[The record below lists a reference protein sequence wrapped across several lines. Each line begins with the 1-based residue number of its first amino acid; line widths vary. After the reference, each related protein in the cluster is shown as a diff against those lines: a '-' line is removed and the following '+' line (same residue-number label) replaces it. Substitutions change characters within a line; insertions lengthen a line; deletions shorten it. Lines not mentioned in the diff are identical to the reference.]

1 MPQEEI
7 LQLIQ
12 FIQIKMEIYL
22 IHIMEKKI

>member
-12 FIQIKMEIYL
+12 FIQIEKEIYL